1 MPRKRPAVVSP
12 LPLEVGV
19 KPHLV
24 RVVERA
30 DKGGMVYLQWWKPGK
45 KNHGWQ
51 SLRFRL
57 AGRSSEDVARRVV
70 EAQGQAQR
78 KYEELSGQRS
88 AERAQATR
96 IITIADAWAI
106 LTDPSTGKYA
116 KDTRYREQLRAAL
129 ALAARVLG
137 EEFPFVSLDKA
148 AFRKVVRRQ
157 ADLSMRRG
165 AVGFRP
171 AQIAGTRL
179 LTIVTYLQDEGYLP
193 ENYIVPGGKAWHA
206 DLLAYV
212 EQTLNR
218 QLPEPNRPRYTEA
231 EIDRL
236 HAAAPAVDPRFALML
251 TLGELLRAEQVGRTW
266 RSQLVDGKDG
276 QPARLRIEGRG
287 KKRGQILLLTV
298 FDVAALAR
306 AFDPEDAIGYLA
318 DQEAAW
324 RAHGRDYV
332 LFPSALKGPIGRLRA
347 IPGHTATVNRDQP
360 RKWLRAAE
368 EIAEI
373 PRVKGLGWYGLRR
386 RGTDAAAE
394 AGLGGAALQNV
405 GGWSSSR
412 MPTEI
417 YEDRQRAGALEE
429 ARDFRLQRGEAR
441 AARLAAEI
449 STPSESST
457 EPEVSLEEEG

>member
-1 MPRKRPAVVSP
+1 MPRKRPSVVSP

-30 DKGGMVYLQWWKPGK
+30 DKGGMVYLQWWKPGR

-51 SLRFRL
+51 SLKFRL
-57 AGRSSEDVARRVV
+57 AGRAPEDVARRVV
-70 EAQGQAQR
+70 EAQAAAQR

-88 AERAQATR
+88 AERAQVAR
-96 IITIADAWAI
+96 ILTIADAWAI
-106 LTDPSTGKYA
+106 LTDPSTGKYP
-116 KDTRYREQLRAAL
+116 KDTRYRAQLEYAL
-129 ALAARVLG
+129 TLAARVLG

-165 AVGFRP
+165 AVGFRA
-171 AQIAGTRL
+171 AQIVGTRI
-179 LTIVTYLQDEGYLP
+179 LTIVTLLQEEGYLP
-193 ENYIVPGGKAWHA
+193 EHYIVPGGKAWHA
-206 DLLAYV
+206 DLRTYV

-218 QLPEPNRPRYTEA
+218 QLPEPHRPRYAEA

-236 HAAAPAVDPRFALML
+236 HAVAPSVDPRFALML

-276 QPARLRIEGRG
+276 TPTRLRIEGRG
-287 KKRGQILLLTV
+287 KKRGQAMLLTP

-306 AFDPEDAIGYLA
+306 AFDPADPIGYLA
-318 DQEAAW
+318 EQEAAW

-332 LFPSALKGPIGRLRA
+332 LFPSALRGGVGKQRA
-347 IPGHTATVNRDQP
+347 IPGHTVTVNRDQP
-360 RKWLRAAE
+360 RQWLRAAE
-368 EIAEI
+368 VIAEI

-386 RGTDAAAE
+386 RGTDAAAD

-405 GGWSSSR
+405 GGWASSR

-417 YEDRQRAGALEE
+417 YEDRQRTGALEE
-429 ARDFRLQRGEAR
+429 ARDFRLQRGTAR
-441 AARLAAEI
+441 AARLAAGE
-449 STPSESST
+449 ST
-457 EPEVSLEEEG
+457 LEEPGR